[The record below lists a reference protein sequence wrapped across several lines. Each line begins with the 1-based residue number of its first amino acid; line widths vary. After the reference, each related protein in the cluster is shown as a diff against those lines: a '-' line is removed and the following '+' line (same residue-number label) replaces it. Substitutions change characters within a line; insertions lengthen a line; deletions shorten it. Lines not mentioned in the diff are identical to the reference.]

1 MKKTWVKVAIAVAAV
16 LVLAVLLIPFFV
28 NAESLRPT
36 VEAQLSKAL
45 GRKVTI
51 GHLSFSLFSGSLGA
65 ENIQIADDPAFST
78 APFIQAKSLAIGV
91 QVSPLIFSRQVRV
104 TNLTIDTPAIQLI
117 QGAKSGTW
125 NFSSFGSATPSSSS
139 SSQAATTPP
148 DLAVGELKIVKGS
161 ATVSSLAPH
170 SKPSTYSNVALSVQ
184 NFSFTSSF
192 PFELSADLPANGHFS
207 LKGTG
212 GPISQKNA
220 ADTPFQ
226 ATLNL
231 KTFDIVASGAVEP
244 SQGISMVLDV
254 DAQLASDGSTLTNT
268 GKVTAQHLHLAR
280 TGHPA
285 SDPVTID
292 YSITTNLVTESGVI
306 NDIALHA
313 GSIAAHVKGTYQINP
328 DGAVLDLHLSAP
340 GLPVDQVEKLLPA
353 VGITLPSGSSLQGGT
368 INASLA
374 ISGPASGPTIAGPV
388 ELDNSKLAGFD
399 LGSRISG
406 INPFGGKGEGTAI
419 QKLRADVN
427 NSPAGTRLSNIDAD
441 LPQVGTATGNG
452 TVSANEELDF
462 KLMAKFSPNSGVGM
476 VAGKALGAVTAGT
489 SGAVGLLGKAINK
502 GKPAAPS
509 TGGAVPVTITGTTA
523 NPQIKANLVAM
534 FK

>member
-16 LVLAVLLIPFFV
+16 LLLAIVSIPIFV

-45 GRKVTI
+45 GRRVTI
-51 GHLSFSLFSGSLGA
+51 GQLSFSLFSGSLGA

-78 APFIQAKSLAIGV
+78 APFLQAKSLAIGV
-91 QVSPLIFSRQVRV
+91 EVSPLIFSHQVRV

-117 QGAKSGTW
+117 QGDKGTW
-125 NFSSFGSATPSSSS
+125 NFSSFGSATPSASSS
-139 SSQAATTPP
+139 APSTPP
-148 DLAVGELKIVKGS
+148 DLAVNELKIQNGS
-161 ATVSSLAPH
+161 ASVSSLKPH
-170 SKPSTYSNVALSVQ
+170 NKPSLYSNVALSVQ

-192 PFELSADLPANGHFS
+192 PFELSADLPANGHFN

-226 ATLNL
+226 ATLGL
-231 KTFDIVASGAVEP
+231 KTFDIVAGGAVEP
-244 SQGISMVLDV
+244 SQGISMLLDV
-254 DAQLASDGSTLTNT
+254 DAQLGSDGSTLTNT
-268 GKVTAQHLHLAR
+268 GKIKAQHLHLAR

-285 SDPVTID
+285 SDPVDVD
-292 YSITTNLVTESGVI
+292 YSITTNLATQSGVI

-313 GSIAAHVKGTYQINP
+313 GSIAAHIKGTYQINP
-328 DGAVLDLHLSAP
+328 DGAALDLHLSAP
-340 GLPVDQVEKLLPA
+340 GLPVDQVERLLPA

-368 INASLA
+368 INANLT
-374 ISGPASGPTIAGPV
+374 ITGPATGPTIAGPV

-399 LGSRISG
+399 LGSRIGG
-406 INPFGGKGEGTAI
+406 INPFGGSGGGTAI
-419 QKLRADVN
+419 QKLHADVN

-441 LPQVGTATGNG
+441 IPQVGTATGNG
-452 TVSANEELDF
+452 TVSASEELDF
-462 KLMAKFSPNSGVGM
+462 KLLAKFSPNSGVGM
-476 VAGKALGAVTAGT
+476 VAGKALGAVTTGT
-489 SGAVGLLGKAINK
+489 SQAVGLLGKALNK
-502 GKPAAPS
+502 GKAAAPS
-509 TGGAVPVTITGTTA
+509 GGGTIPVTITGTTS
-523 NPQIKANLVAM
+523 NPNIKANVVAM

>member
-1 MKKTWVKVAIAVAAV
+1 MNKTWVRIAIAIAAV
-16 LVLAVLLIPFFV
+16 LLLAIIAIPLFV

-78 APFIQAKSLAIGV
+78 APFLQAKSLTIGV
-91 QVSPLIFSRQVRV
+91 EVSPLVFSHEVRV

-117 QGAKSGTW
+117 QGDKGSW
-125 NFSSFGSATPSSSS
+125 NFSSFGSATSSSTQS
-139 SSQAATTPP
+139 APP
-148 DLAVGELKIVKGS
+148 DLAVKELKIDNGS
-161 ATVSSLAPH
+161 ATVSSVKPGA
-170 SKPSTYSNVALSVQ
+170 KPSVYSNVALTVQ
-184 NFSFTSSF
+184 NFAFTSSF
-192 PFELSADLPANGHFS
+192 PFELSADLPANGHFD

-231 KTFDIVASGAVEP
+231 KSFDIVASGAVEP
-244 SQGISMVLDV
+244 SQGISMLLDV
-254 DAQLASDGSTLTNT
+254 DAQLGSDGSTLTNT
-268 GKVTAQHLHLAR
+268 GKIKAQHLHLAR

-285 SDPVTID
+285 SDPVDVD
-292 YSITTNLVTESGVI
+292 YSITTNLATQAGVV

-328 DGAVLDLHLSAP
+328 DGASLDLHLSAP
-340 GLPVDQVEKLLPA
+340 GLPVDEVEKLLPA
-353 VGITLPSGSSLQGGT
+353 VGITLPSGSKLEGGT
-368 INASLA
+368 LNANLSIN
-374 ISGPASGPTIAGPV
+374 GPAAGPTIAGPV

-399 LGSRISG
+399 LGSHIGG
-406 INPFGGKGEGTAI
+406 INPFGGSGGGTAI

-441 LPQVGTATGNG
+441 IPQVGTATGNG
-452 TVSANEELDF
+452 SVSAKEELDF
-462 KLMAKFSPNSGVGM
+462 KLLARFSPNSGVGM
-476 VAGKALGAVTAGT
+476 VAGKALGAVTTGT
-489 SGAVGLLGKAINK
+489 SQAVGLLGKALNK
-502 GKPAAPS
+502 GKAAAPA
-509 TGGAVPVTITGTTA
+509 GNGAIPITITGTTS
-523 NPQIKANLVAM
+523 NPNIKANVVAM

>member
-16 LVLAVLLIPFFV
+16 LLLAVLLIPFFV

-36 VEAQLSKAL
+36 VEAQLTKAL

-51 GHLSFSLFSGSLGA
+51 GHLSFSLFSGSLSA

-78 APFIQAKSLAIGV
+78 APFIQAKSLDIGV
-91 QVSPLIFSRQVRV
+91 EVSPLIFSHQVRV
-104 TNLTIDTPAIQLI
+104 TKLIIDTPAIQLI
-117 QGAKSGTW
+117 QGAKAGTW
-125 NFSSFGSATPSSSS
+125 NFSSLGSASSSTS
-139 SSQAATTPP
+139 PQSPTTPP
-148 DLAVGELKIVKGS
+148 DLAVAELKIEKGS
-161 ATVSSLAPH
+161 ATVSSLRPH
-170 SKPSTYSNVALSVQ
+170 SRPSVYSSVALSVQ
-184 NFSFTSSF
+184 KFSFISSF
-192 PFELSADLPANGHFS
+192 PFELSADLPANGHFD

-220 ADTPFQ
+220 VDTPFQ

-244 SQGISMVLDV
+244 SQGISMLLDV
-254 DAQLASDGSTLTNT
+254 DAQLGSDGSTLTNT
-268 GKVTAQHLHLAR
+268 GKIKAQHLHLAR

-285 SDPVTID
+285 SDPVDLD
-292 YSITTNLVTESGVI
+292 YSITTNLASEAGVI
-306 NDIALHA
+306 NDVALHA
-313 GSIAAHVKGTYQINP
+313 GSIAAHLKGTYQINP
-328 DGAVLDLHLSAP
+328 EGAVLDLHLSAP

-353 VGITLPSGSSLQGGT
+353 VGITLPSGSKLEGGT
-368 INASLA
+368 INANLS
-374 ISGPASGPTIAGPV
+374 ITGPATGPTIAGPV

-399 LGSRISG
+399 LGSKIGG

-419 QKLRADVN
+419 QKLHADVN

-441 LPQVGTATGNG
+441 IPQIGTATGNG
-452 TVSANEELDF
+452 TVSASEQLDF

-489 SGAVGLLGKAINK
+489 SQAVGLLGKALNRK
-502 GKPAAPS
+502 QPAAPS
-509 TGGAVPVTITGTTA
+509 GGGAIPITITGTTS
-523 NPQIKANLVAM
+523 NPNIKANVVAM

>member
-1 MKKTWVKVAIAVAAV
+1 MKKTWVKIAVAVAAV
-16 LVLAVLLIPFFV
+16 LLLAVLAIPLFV

-51 GHLSFSLFSGSLGA
+51 GKLSFSLLSGSLGA
-65 ENIQIADDPAFST
+65 DNIQIADDPAFAT
-78 APFIQAKSLAIGV
+78 TPFIQAKSLAIGV
-91 QVSPLIFSRQVRV
+91 EVSPLIFSHEVRV

-117 QGAKSGTW
+117 KGAKGAW
-125 NFSSFGSATPSSSS
+125 NFSSFGSASPSSSS
-139 SSQAATTPP
+139 QSSTTPP
-148 DLAVGELKIVKGS
+148 DLAVAELKIEKGS
-161 ATVSSLAPH
+161 ATVSSLTPH
-170 SKPSTYSNVALSVQ
+170 SKPSVYSNVALTIQ
-184 NFSFTSSF
+184 NFSFTTSF
-192 PFELSADLPANGHFS
+192 PFELSADLPANGHFD

-226 ATLNL
+226 ATLSL

-244 SQGISMVLDV
+244 SQGISMLLDV
-254 DAQLASDGSTLTNT
+254 DAQLGSDGSTLTNT
-268 GKVTAQHLHLAR
+268 GKIKAQHLHLAR

-285 SDPVTID
+285 SDPVDID
-292 YSITTNLVTESGVI
+292 YSITTNLATEAGTV

-313 GSIAAHVKGTYQINP
+313 GSIAAHVKGAYQINP

-340 GLPVDQVEKLLPA
+340 GLPVDEIEKLLPA
-353 VGITLPSGSSLQGGT
+353 VGITLPSGSSLHGGT
-368 INASLA
+368 INANLS
-374 ISGPASGPTIAGPV
+374 ISGPATGPTIAGPV
-388 ELDNSKLAGFD
+388 ELENSRLAGFD
-399 LGSRISG
+399 LGSRIGG
-406 INPFGGKGEGTAI
+406 INPFGGSGGGTAI

-441 LPQVGTATGNG
+441 IPQIGTATGNG
-452 TVSANEELDF
+452 TVSASEELDF
-462 KLMAKFSPNSGVGM
+462 KLLAKFSPNSGVGM

-489 SGAVGLLGKAINK
+489 SQAVGLLGKALNK
-502 GKPAAPS
+502 KQSAAPS
-509 TGGAVPVTITGTTA
+509 GGGAIPVIITGSA
-523 NPQIKANLVAM
+523 SNPNIKANVVAM

>member
-1 MKKTWVKVAIAVAAV
+1 MKMTWVKVAIAVAAV
-16 LVLAVLLIPFFV
+16 LILVVLMIPFFV

-51 GHLSFSLFSGSLGA
+51 GHLSFSLLSGSLGA
-65 ENIQIADDPAFST
+65 DDIQIADDPAFST

-91 QVSPLIFSRQVRV
+91 EVSPLIFSRQVHV

-117 QGAKSGTW
+117 QGDKGAW
-125 NFSSFGSATPSSSS
+125 NFSSFGSASST
-139 SSQAATTPP
+139 SQASTTPP
-148 DLAVGELKIVKGS
+148 NLAVNELSIEKGS
-161 ATVSSLAPH
+161 ANVSSLKPH
-170 SKPSTYSNVALSVQ
+170 SKPSVYSNVSLSVK
-184 NFSFTSSF
+184 NFSFTTSF
-192 PFELSADLPANGHFS
+192 PFELSADLPANGHFN
-207 LKGTG
+207 LKGAA

-231 KTFDIVASGAVEP
+231 KTFDVVASGAVEP
-244 SQGISMVLDV
+244 SQGISMLLDV
-254 DAQLASDGSTLTNT
+254 DAQLSSDGSTLTNT
-268 GKVTAQHLHLAR
+268 GKIVAQRLHLAR

-285 SDPVTID
+285 SDPVDVD
-292 YSITTNLVTESGVI
+292 YSATTNLATDSGAV

-328 DGAVLDLHLSAP
+328 EGAVLDLHLSAP

-353 VGITLPSGSSLQGGT
+353 VGITLPSGSALQGGT
-368 INASLA
+368 INANLS
-374 ISGPASGPTIAGPV
+374 ISGPAAGPTIAGPV

-399 LGSRISG
+399 LGSKIGG
-406 INPFGGKGEGTAI
+406 INPFGGSGGGTAI
-419 QKLRADVN
+419 QRLRADLN

-441 LPQVGTATGNG
+441 IPQVGTATGNG
-452 TVSANEELDF
+452 AVSASEELDF

-476 VAGKALGAVTAGT
+476 VAGKALGAVTTGT
-489 SGAVGLLGKAINK
+489 SQAVGLLGKALNK
-502 GKPAAPS
+502 GKAAAP
-509 TGGAVPVTITGTTA
+509 TGGGAIPIAITGTTS
-523 NPQIKANLVAM
+523 NPIIKANVVAM